1 MRDPSADCNAY
12 NGGVMRPRTAVIRPR
27 VRSLASA
34 LATAALA
41 GCASSS
47 GSVVSDG
54 GLHASVT
61 FSISS
66 TAANVIGAVGIIGLL
81 AAGNNVTPLRPA
93 PMLEGRAVNEQDCT
107 QPIANGSANL
117 RCR

>member
-1 MRDPSADCNAY
+1 MRS
-12 NGGVMRPRTAVIRPR
+12 RIRTLVP
-27 VRSLASA
+27 A
-34 LATAALA
+34 LGAAALA

-47 GSVVSDG
+47 GHVVSDG

-81 AAGNNVTPLRPA
+81 AAANNVSPARPA
-93 PMLEGRAVNEQDCT
+93 PMREDRTINEQDCT
-107 QPIANGSANL
+107 RPIADGTANL
-117 RCR
+117 RCRPH